1 MKEIKYLVIPDVH
14 GRDFW
19 IEPVKYVL
27 ENTDAKIIFLGDY
40 TDPYLQEFQEIYGY
54 KINEDGWISS
64 EDSPKV
70 GALLEDT
77 VEMFKTIIE
86 LKKNNPDRITLLL
99 GNHDC
104 GYAISPYICSSRR
117 DKVRY
122 RNISKLFSEN
132 RELFQLADEAYIN
145 DKHFIFSHAGIN
157 KDYARYCFEDEVNE
171 ENVVRLFNEKYF
183 EDNYGIMDT
192 LGMYSRLRGQWGGYW
207 GSLVWADAREWFD
220 GQMDSDVKNEA
231 YGFSVVGHT
240 HLTKH
245 KITDNMA
252 FLDTEQAFIINSNG
266 EIIPYDDI
274 KNVH

>member
-14 GRDFW
+14 GRGFW
-19 IEPVKYVL
+19 VEPVKDIL

-40 TDPYLQEFQEIYGY
+40 TDVYLEDFQEIYGY
-54 KINEDGWISS
+54 KLDEEGDYDIKDA
-64 EDSPKV
+64 PKI

-77 VEMFKTIIE
+77 VEMLKAIIE
-86 LKKNNPDRITLLL
+86 LKKNNSDRVTLLL

-104 GYAISPYICSSRR
+104 GYAISPYISSCRR

-122 RNISKLFSEN
+122 KNICKLFDEN

-157 KDYARYCFEDEVNE
+157 KEYARYCFEDEVNE

-192 LGMYSRLRGQWGGYW
+192 LGMYSRIRGKWGGKY
-207 GSLVWADAREWFD
+207 GSLVWADALEWITD
-220 GQMDSDVKNEA
+220 ESNEA
-231 YGFSVVGHT
+231 YGYSIVGHT
-240 HLTKH
+240 KVS
-245 KITDNMA
+245 KPIINDKFAFIDNQ
-252 FLDTEQAFIINSNG
+252 QAFVINSNG
-266 EIIPYDDI
+266 EISTYKDF
-274 KNVH
+274 KNVDE

>member
-19 IEPVKYVL
+19 IEPVKYIL

-40 TDPYLQEFQEIYGY
+40 TDPYLQEFQETYGY

-64 EDSPKV
+64 EDAPKV
-70 GALLEDT
+70 GTLLEDT
-77 VEMFKTIIE
+77 VEMFKSIIE
-86 LKKNNPDRITLLL
+86 LKKNNPDRFTLLL

-104 GYAISPYICSSRR
+104 GYAISPYICSTRR

-122 RNISKLFSEN
+122 RSISKLFSEN

-192 LGMYSRLRGQWGGYW
+192 LGMYSRLRGKWGGYW

-220 GQMDSDVKNEA
+220 GQMDYDVKNEA

-240 HLTKH
+240 HLTTY

-274 KNVH
+274 KIVH